1 MSPKKPRSNV
11 AQRVSKY
18 KSNNPDKKKSNK
30 MKEHLT
36 FLKKRLADDKFNE
49 EVKKKQRE
57 RKQKQRA
64 AKKMDLAALPT
75 HHGDSVTPDRLVVR
89 FPFQSMA
96 RNKNNSSGFGDSVS
110 DLPSSSSNTP
120 SSPLKSMMDVSTSG
134 LDDSSSSLP
143 GSQPL
148 F

>member
-89 FPFQSMA
+89 FPFQSMQEIRTILLGLVTQCQIFPLLLLTLLA
-96 RNKNNSSGFGDSVS
+96 
-110 DLPSSSSNTP
+110 PH
-120 SSPLKSMMDVSTSG
+120 SSP
-134 LDDSSSSLP
+134 
-143 GSQPL
+143 
-148 F
+148 